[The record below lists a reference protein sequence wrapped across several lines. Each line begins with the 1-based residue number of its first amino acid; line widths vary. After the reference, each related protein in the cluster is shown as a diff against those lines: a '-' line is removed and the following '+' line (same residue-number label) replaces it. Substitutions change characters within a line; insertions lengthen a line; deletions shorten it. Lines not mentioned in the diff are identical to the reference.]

1 MTEQT
6 LPSVYLYRAVVV
18 NVYDGDTMRA
28 DIDLGF
34 NMWVKNMQLR
44 LAGIDTPE
52 LRGDERPEGLVA
64 RDFVRERL
72 PVGNEIY
79 VMTEKDKSG
88 KYGRYIAT
96 IFYGSE
102 LTNLNEE
109 LIAEELAR
117 IVHY

>member
-1 MTEQT
+1 MSEQE
-6 LPSVYLYRAVVV
+6 LPSVYLYRAVMV

-34 NMWVKNMQLR
+34 NMWVRNMKLR

-52 LRGDERPEGLVA
+52 LRGDERPQGLIA
-64 RDFVRERL
+64 RDYVRERL
-72 PVGNEIY
+72 PVGSEFY
-79 VMTEKDKSG
+79 VMTEKDKTG

-96 IFYGSE
+96 ILYGE
-102 LTNLNEE
+102 DLINLNEE
-109 LIAEELAR
+109 LVAQNLAE